1 MNHLLREGL
10 YTLGRIGVRAVAK
23 AAESVLEDVDRVAEN
38 VSKKTKKAR
47 SGLGKLPRERRY
59 DDDAE

>member
-1 MNHLLREGL
+1 VNRIL
-10 YTLGRIGVRAVAK
+10 YDSLATLGRIGVRAVAK

-47 SGLGKLPRERRY
+47 SGLGNIPRERRY
-59 DDDAE
+59 DDE

>member
-1 MNHLLREGL
+1 MNHLLRESL

-38 VSKKTKKAR
+38 VSKKTKKVR
-47 SGLGKLPRERRY
+47 SGLGKLPREERWE
-59 DDDAE
+59 DET